1 MFGHSFEKYL
11 QIVKF
16 HVGKSI
22 FKNVFLDCVITWLL
36 FCAQPGL
43 SACFFAFLNVSMVS
57 LELFATLTP
66 LIIVTPLTLKL

>member
-1 MFGHSFEKYL
+1 MLESPFLKMFFL
-11 QIVKF
+11 IV
-16 HVGKSI
+16 
-22 FKNVFLDCVITWLL
+22 LL
-36 FCAQPGL
+36 LGCFFCAQPGL